1 MAANVGR
8 KKKLRGFVVG
18 GKITT
23 LKVKGD
29 KNTYFLT
36 HCFCYWQG
44 RAKPSNS
51 NFCTSK
57 KNKRR
62 NKAE

>member
-1 MAANVGR
+1 V
-8 KKKLRGFVVG
+8 LG
-18 GKITT
+18 GKWVERVCVGEITT

-29 KNTYFLT
+29 KNTFFLT
-36 HCFCYWQG
+36 HCFCYWQD

-57 KNKRR
+57 KK
-62 NKAE
+62 

>member
-1 MAANVGR
+1 MAA
-8 KKKLRGFVVG
+8 G
-18 GKITT
+18 GKWVEGVCWGWEITT

-36 HCFCYWQG
+36 HCFCWQG

-51 NFCTSK
+51 NFLYFK
-57 KNKRR
+57 EK
-62 NKAE
+62 